1 MNSNQTTIIRP
12 GLSLRLVRGWLSS
25 DQEHALLRELHAE
38 LSWMQG
44 EIRLFGRAIDEP
56 RLTAWCGDVPY
67 TYSKRVLPKREW
79 DPRLRTLRNTLE
91 AWLENNGIATPHGL
105 NHCLLNYYRS
115 GQDSMGWHRDNER
128 ELGSH
133 PVIVSLSLGEPRRF
147 RLRPKNDGTTSP
159 LTFELGRGDLL
170 VMYGLTQTHWE
181 HALLKTRQELGPR
194 MNLTFRS
201 VAEP

>member
-1 MNSNQTTIIRP
+1 
-12 GLSLRLVRGWLSS
+12 
-25 DQEHALLRELHAE
+25 
-38 LSWMQG
+38 MQG
-44 EIRLFGRAIDEP
+44 EIYLFGRAIDEP

-67 TYSKRVLPKREW
+67 TYSKRVLEKRDW
-79 DPRLRTLRNTLE
+79 NPRLNELRNALE
-91 AWLENNGIATPHGL
+91 AWLEIQGVATPHGL

-147 RLRPKNDGTTSP
+147 RLRQKHNDRTSS
-159 LTFELGRGDLL
+159 LTFELGHGDLL

-181 HALLKTRQELGPR
+181 HALLKTRRELGPR

-201 VAEP
+201 VAGS